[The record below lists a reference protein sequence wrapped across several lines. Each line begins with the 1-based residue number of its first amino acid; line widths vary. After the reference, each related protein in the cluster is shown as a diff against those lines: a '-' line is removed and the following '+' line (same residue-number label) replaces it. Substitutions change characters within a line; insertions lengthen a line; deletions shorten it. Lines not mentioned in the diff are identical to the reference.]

1 MITRIFKNCAAFR
14 TAIPFCH
21 FLRLSCSDDPGFF
34 DESEV
39 MVQFS
44 EKKWLSC
51 FSQSSGPP
59 PRPTIDRQS
68 ALQTEQKENTDRN
81 PFTRTFHPHNHVGK
95 SSFLKTLN
103 YFIMIQRLV
112 LSFRNLHLFH

>member
-1 MITRIFKNCAAFR
+1 MCVFYMQEMDLHYWWEHDDENFQELCGF
-14 TAIPFCH
+14 PNYNSLLS

-34 DESEV
+34 DESEA

-59 PRPTIDRQS
+59 PRPT
-68 ALQTEQKENTDRN
+68 N
-81 PFTRTFHPHNHVGK
+81 
-95 SSFLKTLN
+95 
-103 YFIMIQRLV
+103 
-112 LSFRNLHLFH
+112 

>member
-1 MITRIFKNCAAFR
+1 MCVFYMQEMDLHYWWEHDDENFKNCAAFR
-14 TAIPFCH
+14 TTIPFCH

-34 DESEV
+34 DESEA

-59 PRPTIDRQS
+59 PRPT
-68 ALQTEQKENTDRN
+68 N
-81 PFTRTFHPHNHVGK
+81 
-95 SSFLKTLN
+95 
-103 YFIMIQRLV
+103 
-112 LSFRNLHLFH
+112 

>member
-1 MITRIFKNCAAFR
+1 MMTRIFKNCAAFR

-59 PRPTIDRQS
+59 PRPT
-68 ALQTEQKENTDRN
+68 N
-81 PFTRTFHPHNHVGK
+81 
-95 SSFLKTLN
+95 
-103 YFIMIQRLV
+103 
-112 LSFRNLHLFH
+112 